1 MAAIQ
6 AAGSGQAAPAAPSAP
21 AKPDSKLLKAT
32 EDFASMLWQEVLHT
46 ALPTDT
52 LMGDSSG
59 GADIYGGIVEQ
70 GFADAVSRGDNGLA
84 KMVFNSL
91 TNHGQGQTPNKL
103 SDPQTP

>member
-1 MAAIQ
+1 MAAVEP
-6 AAGSGQAAPAAPSAP
+6 AGSGQAASAASAP
-21 AKPDSKLLKAT
+21 AKPDNKLVKAT

-59 GADIYGGIVEQ
+59 GSDIYGGLVEQ

-84 KMVFNSL
+84 KMVLNSL
-91 TNHGQGQTPNKL
+91 THHGPAPTPNKL
-103 SDPQTP
+103 SGPHTP

>member
-1 MAAIQ
+1 MAAVEPAGLGPAVP
-6 AAGSGQAAPAAPSAP
+6 AAASAPAAPD
-21 AKPDSKLLKAT
+21 AKLVKAS

-59 GADIYGGIVEQ
+59 GADIYGGLVEQ

-84 KMVFNSL
+84 KMVLDSV
-91 TNHGQGQTPNKL
+91 THHGQDSNPNKL
-103 SDPQTP
+103 SGPQTP